1 MQATCPLTSSLLLHY
16 QCITYN
22 RELLEPL
29 WFIFQL
35 NLAKQIFEMAEL
47 FTSNKEDYALYW
59 TDVDYDNY
67 GVRDDGKVVI
77 VDAENILVVDK
88 QQVRAG

>member
-1 MQATCPLTSSLLLHY
+1 
-16 QCITYN
+16 
-22 RELLEPL
+22 
-29 WFIFQL
+29 
-35 NLAKQIFEMAEL
+35 MAEL